1 MLFLLFLLLITD
13 RKSFTMKKMSQE
25 NTNEIKNAMLSMH
38 DEEFVAADLND
49 INEFRD
55 WTLMHSNINSDEF
68 DNRLKTMLTKI
79 VG

>member
-13 RKSFTMKKMSQE
+13 RKSVTMKKMSQE

-49 INEFRD
+49 INEFRN
-55 WTLMHSNINSDEF
+55 WTLTHSNINSDEF
-68 DNRLKTMLTKI
+68 DNRLKIMLTKI
-79 VG
+79 VC